1 LRKSHK
7 SASAKLP
14 LSISENFLQ
23 QNNLGENMNLFLEI
37 VAALMGIVVAWAL
50 IVIFSGIFPM
60 EAFHG

>member
-1 LRKSHK
+1 
-7 SASAKLP
+7 
-14 LSISENFLQ
+14 
-23 QNNLGENMNLFLEI
+23 MNLFLEI